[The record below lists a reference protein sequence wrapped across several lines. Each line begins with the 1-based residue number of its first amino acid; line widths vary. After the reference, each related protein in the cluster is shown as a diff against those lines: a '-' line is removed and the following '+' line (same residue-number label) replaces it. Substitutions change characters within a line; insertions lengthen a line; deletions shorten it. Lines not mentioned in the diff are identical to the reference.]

1 MTGHPVHVHHLPSF
15 HTCEMNK
22 RPLPGGRTMP
32 LNDRKWVV
40 MASLPLLPLQRQ
52 CVSRIT
58 AANQYRNRPLFAG
71 MANHEALS

>member
-1 MTGHPVHVHHLPSF
+1 MPDTRSAGSAEHAPYP
-15 HTCEMNK
+15 EMNK
-22 RPLPGGRTMP
+22 WQKLECWQGVR
-32 LNDRKWVV
+32 NDRFWVV

-58 AANQYRNRPLFAG
+58 AANQYRNRPLIAG

>member
-1 MTGHPVHVHHLPSF
+1 
-15 HTCEMNK
+15 
-22 RPLPGGRTMP
+22 MP